1 MIYFDKDNF
10 FSKMNVV
17 CHPSFYLLQKRST
30 VVTTNTTPREL
41 YSAPTY
47 EDNTDSFEDG

>member
-1 MIYFDKDNF
+1 MIYFDKDF
-10 FSKMNVV
+10 FSTMNVV

-41 YSAPTY
+41 YNVSAY
-47 EDNTDSFEDG
+47 DDKTDSFEDG